1 MIEKIVWLNEDK
13 KGKDANLADIVSKTW
28 EKQANSLQEDEQDS
42 EDSQK
47 NKKKPSMGQNKLF
60 SKFNK

>member
-28 EKQANSLQEDEQDS
+28 EKQANSLQEDDQDS
-42 EDSQK
+42 DDSQK
-47 NKKKPSMGQNKLF
+47 NKKKPSMGQSKIF

>member
-28 EKQANSLQEDEQDS
+28 EKQANSLQEDDKDS

-47 NKKKPSMGQNKLF
+47 NKKKPSMGQNKF
-60 SKFNK
+60 FPKFNK

>member
-13 KGKDANLADIVSKTW
+13 KGKDANLADIVSRTW
-28 EKQANSLQEDEQDS
+28 EKQANSLQDDDHDS

-47 NKKKPSMGQNKLF
+47 NKKKPPMRQNVF
-60 SKFNK
+60 SSKFNK

>member
-28 EKQANSLQEDEQDS
+28 EKQANSLQEDDQDS

-47 NKKKPSMGQNKLF
+47 NKKKPSIGQ
-60 SKFNK
+60 SKI